1 MNDIDRILSR
11 ISDLNDSSKSEVC
24 PATNTTHTYMVEVTI
39 GYVETSTIQS
49 YTLLGKIVS
58 RKTL

>member
-1 MNDIDRILSR
+1 MEISQSFVAFSEYMNF
-11 ISDLNDSSKSEVC
+11 KSEVC
-24 PATNTTHTYMVEVTI
+24 PATNTAHTYMVEVTII

-49 YTLLGKIVS
+49 YTLVGKIVS